1 MTTMMMTKLVMMM
14 VMKAGDIDEDNLGTT
29 DETCLDGL
37 YANKVVKRTLRLD
50 IRGSNL
56 SLAR

>member
-1 MTTMMMTKLVMMM
+1 MRIYGET
-14 VMKAGDIDEDNLGTT
+14 GDHDSGDSSDIDEDNHDPGY
-29 DETCLDGL
+29 ETSLDGL

>member
-1 MTTMMMTKLVMMM
+1 MRINGET
-14 VMKAGDIDEDNLGTT
+14 GNHDGDDSSDIDEDNHDPA

>member
-1 MTTMMMTKLVMMM
+1 MRINGETDNHD
-14 VMKAGDIDEDNLGTT
+14 GNDSSDIGEDNHDPA
-29 DETCLDGL
+29 DETGLDGL

>member
-1 MTTMMMTKLVMMM
+1 MRIYGET
-14 VMKAGDIDEDNLGTT
+14 GDHDSGDSSDIDEDNHDPGY
-29 DETCLDGL
+29 ETSLDGL

-50 IRGSNL
+50 IRGSKL

>member
-1 MTTMMMTKLVMMM
+1 MRINGET
-14 VMKAGDIDEDNLGTT
+14 GDRDGDDRSDIDEDKLGTA